1 MAMTRPLPV
10 DVAVMK
16 LPYIKERRIVTF
28 RQCSPCPEGESDQLS
43 GVAEPFDYVVVAGFP
58 RDIGFTLKK
67 PRPFARGGLVGLV
80 AEEKFVSTVVSEG
93 DKKLRKYL
101 QEGAFLVDIEVD
113 PGNSGSPV
121 IVKNPFQSVR
131 LAGLVTG
138 SNPSLDY
145 GIVTPVSQI
154 VETLEHAR
162 DADMNKPAWFL
173 LSEDEDSN

>member
-1 MAMTRPLPV
+1 
-10 DVAVMK
+10 
-16 LPYIKERRIVTF
+16 
-28 RQCSPCPEGESDQLS
+28 
-43 GVAEPFDYVVVAGFP
+43 
-58 RDIGFTLKK
+58 
-67 PRPFARGGLVGLV
+67 V